1 MKDTWNYQKGIS
13 PGNCLILFFAG
24 LLAGILFVHTL
35 SDDSFAGIFS
45 EYFLNQYAS
54 LEIDSR
60 KLFRYVFGYRCGQ
73 YALLVCCG
81 AVSAA
86 PVLLGAS
93 LFFLGMT
100 WGTMISV
107 STVRLGLK
115 GVLICVA
122 GVIPQILFY
131 LPAFGWILLWIWNGG
146 SSRKKYWFFSGA
158 GFFFLLS
165 GIVTEVYL
173 NPLLLQQILQR
184 V

>member
-1 MKDTWNYQKGIS
+1 MKETLIYHKSIS
-13 PGNCLILFFAG
+13 PGTCLILFFAG
-24 LLAGILFVHTL
+24 ILAGILFVQTL

-45 EYFLNQYAS
+45 EYFLNQYAA
-54 LEIDSR
+54 LEIDGK
-60 KLFRYVFGYRCGQ
+60 KLFRYVGGYRCGQ

-86 PVLLGAS
+86 PVLMGLF

-131 LPAFGWILLWIWNGG
+131 LPAFGWFLLWLWNGS
-146 SSRKKYWFFSGA
+146 SSRKKYLFFAGA
-158 GFFFLLS
+158 GFFFLLF

-173 NPLLLQQILQR
+173 NPLLLQQILR
-184 V
+184 KM

>member
-1 MKDTWNYQKGIS
+1 MKETWSYQKSIS
-13 PGNCLILFFAG
+13 PGTCLILFFAG
-24 LLAGILFVHTL
+24 LLAGILFVQTL

-54 LEIDSR
+54 LEIDGQR
-60 KLFRYVFGYRCGQ
+60 LFRYVGGYRCSQ
-73 YALLVCCG
+73 YVLLVCCG
-81 AVSAA
+81 AVPAA
-86 PVLLGAS
+86 PVLVGAF

-100 WGTMISV
+100 WGTMISI

-122 GVIPQILFY
+122 GVVPQILFY

-146 SSRKKYWFFSGA
+146 SSRKKYWFLVGT
-158 GFFFLLS
+158 GVFFLLF

-173 NPLLLQQILQR
+173 NPLLLQQILR
-184 V
+184 KM

>member
-131 LPAFGWILLWIWNGG
+131 PVSYTHLTLPTK
-146 SSRKKYWFFSGA
+146 R
-158 GFFFLLS
+158 
-165 GIVTEVYL
+165 T
-173 NPLLLQQILQR
+173 
-184 V
+184 